1 MKNFSL
7 RGEDMRLAT
16 VLFLVMSLVSGA
28 FSQKVIE
35 NPTKP
40 VSKKAGRVLELR
52 EEMRISDEQGGFYF
66 KNPVNIK
73 VAPDG
78 SLFVVDGEQFL
89 KFDTKGKLVK
99 NLFRKG
105 EGPGEFQSIENYLF
119 NGDEII
125 VHQARPNK
133 IVRMDREGKLIREF
147 RPEKAVS
154 RLISVFNNRY
164 IMARNSFPVLKK
176 EGAEPEVIKVDWSLS
191 LVSEEG
197 KIEETGHIFPT
208 KWFAK
213 RLPNAIIANY
223 ITDFSCALYDNRY
236 LIIHHTQD
244 YLLKVLDL
252 EKNQIVRTFNRNYK
266 SVRQRHGKEK
276 IKEAKPYQYTL
287 EAPVDYYNDI
297 QRGLI
302 HGDNI
307 WVLTS
312 TRDEKKG
319 ILVDVFNREGQYI
332 NNFYLPLS
340 KKIEQ
345 EDLMKH
351 PLAISGDSLFIVE
364 SDENEAPTIVKYK
377 IVV

>member
-1 MKNFSL
+1 MRASTIIFLALSVFS
-7 RGEDMRLAT
+7 G
-16 VLFLVMSLVSGA
+16 V
-28 FSQKVIE
+28 FSQQLIE
-35 NPTKP
+35 NPAKP
-40 VSKKAGRVLELR
+40 VSRRVGRILELK
-52 EEMRISDEQGGFYF
+52 EEMRIGDDQGGFYF
-66 KNPVNIK
+66 KNPGNIK

-89 KFDTKGKLVK
+89 KFDTKGKFMK

-105 EGPGEFQSIENYLF
+105 EGPGEFQSIADYLF
-119 NGDEII
+119 DGDEII
-125 VHQARPNK
+125 VHQARPDK
-133 IVRMDREGKLIREF
+133 IVRMDSEGRLIKEF

-164 IMARNSFPVLKK
+164 IMARSSFPVLKK
-176 EGAEPEVIKVDWSLS
+176 EGAEPEIINVDWSL
-191 LVSEEG
+191 LRVSEDG
-197 KIEETGHIFPT
+197 RIEETGHIFPT

-213 RLPNAIIANY
+213 RLPTAIISNY
-223 ITDFSCALYDNRY
+223 ITDFSCILYDSKY

-252 EKNQIVRTFNRNYK
+252 EKNQIVRSFSRKYK
-266 SVRQRHGKEK
+266 SVRRRHGKEK
-276 IKEAKPYQYTL
+276 IKEARPHQYTL

-297 QRGLI
+297 QRSFI
-302 HGDNI
+302 HRDNI

-332 NNFYLPLS
+332 DNFYLPLS
-340 KKIEQ
+340 MKIKQ

-364 SDENEAPTIVKYK
+364 TGENEAPTIVKYK
-377 IVV
+377 ITT